1 MATHIYEAK
10 TLDRVKKKF
19 FQKRGMALEDS
30 LQQRDRASSI
40 DSLYTGTKVKNI
52 PEFSLRVVARPS
64 AGVDIRGGCVGL

>member
-40 DSLYTGTKVKNI
+40 DSLYTGTKVRDI
-52 PEFSLRVVARPS
+52 PEFSLRVVARPI
-64 AGVDIRGGCVGL
+64 AGVDTRGV